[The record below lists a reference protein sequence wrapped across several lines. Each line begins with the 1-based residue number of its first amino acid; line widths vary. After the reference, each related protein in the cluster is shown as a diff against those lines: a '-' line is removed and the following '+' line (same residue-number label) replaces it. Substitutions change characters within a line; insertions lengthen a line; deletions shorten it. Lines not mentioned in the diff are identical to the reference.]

1 MNAAVANPPLQFAF
15 TAEQQQFRDSIA
27 RFCRTHAPTARTR
40 QQMASD
46 TGLDREL
53 WTGLC
58 SELGLSGVQ
67 VPESLGGQGFGQVEL
82 GIVMEELGRANVCA
96 PYLASSVLAA
106 NALVHAAAPAPRA
119 EWLPQLCDGTQLATL
134 AVAEADGHWD
144 PHRTTVAARKTD
156 RGWRLDGVKTY
167 VLEGHVAD
175 LILVVARAPG
185 SHDHEGLSLFGV
197 RAGTPGLQVRALNS
211 LDPTRRLARVAFTG
225 AEALLLSEEGA
236 AAPGLD
242 RAMDESLAALSSE
255 MVGGAQALLDATV
268 SYAKMRIQ
276 FGRPIGS
283 FQAIKHR
290 LADLL
295 LDVEFARSAA
305 YRACEVAAEDPSP
318 LREVAS
324 VAKALASDAF
334 MLAAREAVQLHGGI
348 GFTWEHDTH
357 LYFKRAQSSSVLLGS
372 AAEHRDRYV
381 LSLAARTA
389 GDRP

>member
-1 MNAAVANPPLQFAF
+1 MRSP
-15 TAEQQQFRDSIA
+15 
-27 RFCRTHAPTARTR
+27 
-40 QQMASD
+40 
-46 TGLDREL
+46 G
-53 WTGLC
+53 
-58 SELGLSGVQ
+58 
-67 VPESLGGQGFGQVEL
+67 
-82 GIVMEELGRANVCA
+82 
-96 PYLASSVLAA
+96 A
-106 NALVHAAAPAPRA
+106 NAEEKANEVRSAMDA
-119 EWLPQLCDGTQLATL
+119 EH
-134 AVAEADGHWD
+134 EANM
-144 PHRTTVAARKTD
+144 
-156 RGWRLDGVKTY
+156 
-167 VLEGHVAD
+167 
-175 LILVVARAPG
+175 ARA
-185 SHDHEGLSLFGV
+185 FGAV
-197 RAGTPGLQVRALNS
+197 RAGAPDLQVRALNS
-211 LDPTRRLARVAFTG
+211 LDPTRRLARVECTG

-236 AAPGLD
+236 AGPGLD
-242 RAMDESLAALSSE
+242 RAMDESLAALASE

-305 YRACEVAAEDPSP
+305 YRACERAAEDPSP